1 MNITDNDTP
10 RATDM
15 AGGTHTP
22 AACLR
27 VRVLRVTAGSITVT
41 DGDGRQLELC
51 LTGATGDRTY
61 LSHIVRAGMRL
72 NLVCPSTEGCRADA
86 EIVVVEPDCLIDV
99 TAVASCFEPYG
110 ESPALFVLG
119 RLRPRA
125 SAAAVMLGNFASQLL
140 DEEVHGR
147 QDEYAGSVRKF
158 FRHNGLAMA
167 ACSDL
172 TPDFHAEARRQ
183 RDNIAHAITHGL
195 ADTGC
200 WRSDRAV
207 VEPSFICEM
216 LGLQG
221 RMDLMQDDLK
231 VLVEQKSGKAAWQP
245 RPDGLK
251 AHDKHRVQLMLYMAV
266 LHYAFGIAYSEMH
279 SYLLYSKYHDGLLR
293 TDRPDGL
300 LARAMRLR
308 NAIAATELACAG
320 EGAGQLLWE
329 ITPER
334 LVTDTRGMAFM
345 RRFAQPRIEALL
357 RPLHEASLL
366 ERAYYLRMYR
376 FVAAE
381 HLLAKTGTTGCGKA
395 GFASVWLTPAAEKI
409 ESGDMMASMTLDPV
423 SKDEDG
429 ISRLTLRTADKGSA
443 DMTNFRTGDT
453 VIAYPYPAGG
463 RPDARRTFVYRATVE
478 DIATDKVKLI
488 ALGNS
493 DVPVGQYSEEIFKH
507 MGVWDKLN
515 SENKISFASNV
526 KEVLA
531 QTEAASVSC
540 GVVYGTDAATSDKVD
555 VVAGA
560 PEGSH
565 KPIVY
570 PAAILK
576 GTKHEAAAKA
586 FVEYLKGP
594 EATAVFER
602 IGFAIPEK

>member
-41 DGDGRQLELC
+41 DGDGRRLELC
-51 LTGATGDRTY
+51 LIGATGDRTY

-72 NLVCPSTEGCRADA
+72 NLVRPSTEGCRADA

-320 EGAGQLLWE
+320 EGAGRLLWE

-423 SKDEDG
+423 MTTVERNFFSVPEGVNPKTTGYNAGVFALTRDLPCPGSYAKLTDWLYEKMAEWADFVFLPDQAVINVAVEHFGWQVTTLSKDYNRPASSSLADLKRAFIVHSTGPRKFWCYYYFRDWYQLYAEWIAKGGEPVSIRKDSPAY
-429 ISRLTLRTADKGSA
+429 ISFCRKHGLQ
-443 DMTNFRTGDT
+443 
-453 VIAYPYPAGG
+453 
-463 RPDARRTFVYRATVE
+463 
-478 DIATDKVKLI
+478 DKVFFQLMPDCFAHPTK
-488 ALGNS
+488 ALR
-493 DVPVGQYSEEIFKH
+493 
-507 MGVWDKLN
+507 
-515 SENKISFASNV
+515 FA
-526 KEVLA
+526 
-531 QTEAASVSC
+531 
-540 GVVYGTDAATSDKVD
+540 
-555 VVAGA
+555 
-560 PEGSH
+560 
-565 KPIVY
+565 
-570 PAAILK
+570 LK
-576 GTKHEAAAKA
+576 AWLKA
-586 FVEYLKGP
+586 EF
-594 EATAVFER
+594 
-602 IGFAIPEK
+602 